1 MTVFWEPEDFERYLE
16 LLGEGSR
23 RYGLRIWAYCLMPNH
38 VHLIAWPEV
47 AESMSRA
54 LQWIHAQYARAV
66 NRRREWTGHLWQQR
80 YYSAPMDWQQ
90 VPWAMRYVLRNP
102 VRAGLVERAV
112 DWPWSSAAAHCG
124 LRADDRLAND
134 RLLAG
139 LGDLVGE
146 LELPETEARLEL
158 MRRSTRTG
166 IAIGSREFRA
176 ELEARFGLP
185 MAPRRPGRPPKPSL
199 PSGSVGCGRP
209 GEPAEIASD

>member
-38 VHLIAWPEV
+38 VHLIARPEV

-102 VRAGLVERAV
+102 VRAGLVEHAV

-199 PSGSVGCGRP
+199 PSGSIGCGRP

>member
-23 RYGLRIWAYCLMPNH
+23 RHGLRIWAYCLMPNH
-38 VHLIAWPEV
+38 VHLIARPEV
-47 AESMSRA
+47 AESMSRT

-80 YYSAPMDWQQ
+80 YYSAPVDWQQ

-112 DWPWSSAAAHCG
+112 DWPWSSTAAHCG
-124 LRADDRLAND
+124 LRADDRLADD

-176 ELEARFGLP
+176 ELEAKFGLP